1 MASENTFSAVWS
13 IESQRWLIEISGV
26 LDGVGVG
33 VGDDF
38 AEAEEV
44 CVGVGIGDGLLAG
57 VGFTVGFFI
66 ATPLFQINLLP
77 CLMQVYLIFET
88 VFVDPDFKH
97 LLPEIDAEKV
107 GVFEKN
113 KVEATNRVA
122 NLLIVAICIK

>member
-1 MASENTFSAVWS
+1 LAVSAEGEVL
-13 IESQRWLIEISGV
+13 EPGVFVGAGVGV
-26 LDGVGVG
+26 LDELGR
-33 VGDDF
+33 
-38 AEAEEV
+38 
-44 CVGVGIGDGLLAG
+44 GDGLLAG
-57 VGFTVGFFI
+57 VGFAAGFLI

>member
-1 MASENTFSAVWS
+1 
-13 IESQRWLIEISGV
+13 
-26 LDGVGVG
+26 
-33 VGDDF
+33 
-38 AEAEEV
+38 
-44 CVGVGIGDGLLAG
+44 
-57 VGFTVGFFI
+57 
-66 ATPLFQINLLP
+66 
-77 CLMQVYLIFET
+77 MQVYLIFET